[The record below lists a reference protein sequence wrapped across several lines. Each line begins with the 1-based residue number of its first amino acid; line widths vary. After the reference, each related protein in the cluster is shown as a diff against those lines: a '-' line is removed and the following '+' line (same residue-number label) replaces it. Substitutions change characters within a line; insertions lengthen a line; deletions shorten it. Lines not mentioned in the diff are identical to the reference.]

1 MATINDKLIGS
12 RIREARIACGLTQE
26 QLADM
31 LNFTEAYCSRVEH
44 GKARINLE
52 RLYDYCRILHL
63 HEMDILRGCCQEVY
77 KEPAPY
83 AEDPTKAELHRMI
96 DSVPPSMIPLLLS
109 VFEAII
115 KHSQRD
121 E

>member
-1 MATINDKLIGS
+1 MATINDKLIGN

-26 QLADM
+26 QLADK

-63 HEMDILRGCCQEVY
+63 HEMDILKGCCQEIY
-77 KEPAPY
+77 EEPIPCT
-83 AEDPTKAELHRMI
+83 EDPAKDELHRMI
-96 DSVPPSMIPLLLS
+96 DSAPPSTIPLLRT
-109 VFEAII
+109 VVEAII
-115 KHSQRD
+115 KHSQQ